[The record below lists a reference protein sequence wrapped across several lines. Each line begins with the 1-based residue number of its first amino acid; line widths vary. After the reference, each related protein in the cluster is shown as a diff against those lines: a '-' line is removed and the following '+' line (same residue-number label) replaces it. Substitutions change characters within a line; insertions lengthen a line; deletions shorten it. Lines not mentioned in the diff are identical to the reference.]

1 MRKAA
6 TWVADVTR
14 LRWGPATCPSQCR
27 LPRGSTRTYWPTYCL
42 IPSPPSALKRIFH
55 RVPSGALCSALG
67 GPLGLRA
74 LAVAPI
80 CTRVS
85 DRGTL
90 FNLPS
95 RTPAALV
102 RHAPTFGGF
111 IPAPGPTAAV
121 GRVGVAKHRLGS
133 RFRCQNQHRPPPSGP
148 SSDSNH
154 KIVIQNSV
162 LNHDF

>member
-1 MRKAA
+1 MGLLEPFA
-6 TWVADVTR
+6 
-14 LRWGPATCPSQCR
+14 
-27 LPRGSTRTYWPTYCL
+27 
-42 IPSPPSALKRIFH
+42 
-55 RVPSGALCSALG
+55 ALG

-80 CTRVS
+80 RTRVS

-133 RFRCQNQHRPPPSGP
+133 RFRRQNHHRPPPSGP